1 MSNNG
6 MNWLLG
12 TATLVA
18 VVAIGVGVYVL
29 NTGSS
34 PQEQTAKDAPLV
46 TKVKG
51 SGAQS
56 GRSAASDAE
65 DKAAADEQDM
75 QVASIDP
82 HSSPDEDG
90 VASSVEV
97 TPTIKP
103 SFDVMRVEPSGD
115 AVVAGR
121 SEAGAIVAVISN
133 GEVLGKGVA
142 NKNGEFAIVLEKPL
156 KPGDHDVSLEAT
168 REAADGKSEKTV
180 SDQRIAVSIPKDA
193 SEEVLVV
200 LNDPKGPSTVL
211 QVPEAQPSETKTASV
226 QKTEESNIVV
236 GAVSSS
242 QATNQAG
249 DASATQQTLPQSSL
263 RVQAVESQ
271 EGKVYVA
278 GEGEPGSKV
287 RVYVGDELVGET
299 QTDKNGRWL
308 VQGNQQIA
316 VGDVNVRADEVKGS
330 DGKVVAR
337 AQVTFA
343 KADDQVILR
352 PLQAVATGTASG
364 GAGATIEAGV
374 GQLPNVIIRKGDN
387 LWTISRRLYG
397 EGMRYTTIYQ
407 ANDRQIRD
415 PDLIY
420 PGQVFVLPESDV
432 NWKTQTN

>member
-34 PQEQTAKDAPLV
+34 PQEQAAKDAPLV

-82 HSSPDEDG
+82 QSSPDEVG
-90 VASSVEV
+90 VAPGVEV

-168 REAADGKSEKTV
+168 REAADGKPEKTV

-211 QVPEAQPSETKTASV
+211 QVPEAQPSETETASV

-330 DGKVVAR
+330 EGEVVAR

-397 EGMRYTTIYQ
+397 EGIRYTTIYQ

>member
-34 PQEQTAKDAPLV
+34 PQEQAAKDAPLV

-82 HSSPDEDG
+82 QSSPDEDG
-90 VASSVEV
+90 VAPGVEV

-211 QVPEAQPSETKTASV
+211 QVPEAQPSETETASV

-242 QATNQAG
+242 QATSQTGN
-249 DASATQQTLPQSSL
+249 ASATQQTLPQSSL

-330 DGKVVAR
+330 EGEVVAR

-397 EGMRYTTIYQ
+397 EGIRYTTIYQ

>member
-34 PQEQTAKDAPLV
+34 PQEQAAKDAPLV

-82 HSSPDEDG
+82 QSSPDEDG
-90 VASSVEV
+90 VAPGVEV